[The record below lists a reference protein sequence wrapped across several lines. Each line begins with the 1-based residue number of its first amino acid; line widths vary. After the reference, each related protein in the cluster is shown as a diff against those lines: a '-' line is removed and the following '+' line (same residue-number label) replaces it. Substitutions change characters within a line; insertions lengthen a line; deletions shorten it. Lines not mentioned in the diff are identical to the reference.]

1 MNFLSFTELPPQTT
15 LSTSHASRAGA
26 TEVMHTLSGR
36 PVVFSRLLG
45 SQLAQLV
52 FNADLCWLSQPQ
64 HDALIDLANSTF
76 SPVQLTLGD
85 KTYSVMF
92 NHSGAEPA
100 VALSPIMPFCD
111 RYYGVINLI
120 ILE

>member
-1 MNFLSFTELPPQTT
+1 MNILSNINLPPQTT
-15 LSTSHASRAGA
+15 LSTAHASRAGV

-36 PVVFSRLLG
+36 PVVFSRSLG
-45 SQLAQLV
+45 SQVAQLV
-52 FNADLCWLSQPQ
+52 FNADLCWLSQAQ
-64 HDALIDLANSTF
+64 HDALINLANTTF
-76 SPVQLTLGD
+76 SPVQLTLGE
-85 KTYSVMF
+85 KSYSVMF

-100 VALSPIMPFCD
+100 VALTPIMPFCD

>member
-1 MNFLSFTELPPQTT
+1 MNILSNINLPPQTT
-15 LSTSHASRAGA
+15 FSTSHASRAGA

-45 SQLAQLV
+45 SQLAQLI
-52 FNADLCWLSQPQ
+52 FNADLCWLSQAQ
-64 HDALIDLANSTF
+64 HDALINLANTTF

>member
-1 MNFLSFTELPPQTT
+1 MNILSSTSLPPQTT
-15 LSTSHASRAGA
+15 LSTAHASRAGV

-36 PVVFSRLLG
+36 PVVFSRSLG
-45 SQLAQLV
+45 SQVAQLV
-52 FNADLCWLSQPQ
+52 FNADLCWLSQAQ
-64 HDALIDLANSTF
+64 HDALIELANTTF

-85 KTYSVMF
+85 KTNSVIF

>member
-1 MNFLSFTELPPQTT
+1 MNQLSTTSLPPQTT
-15 LSTSHASRAGA
+15 LSTAHASRAGV

-36 PVVFSRLLG
+36 PVVFSRSLG
-45 SQLAQLV
+45 SQVAQLV
-52 FNADLCWLSQPQ
+52 FNADLCWLSQTQ
-64 HDALIDLANSTF
+64 HDALINLANTTF

-85 KTYSVMF
+85 KTYSVLF

-100 VALSPIMPFCD
+100 VALTPIMPFCD

>member
-1 MNFLSFTELPPQTT
+1 MKQLDIIDLPPQTT
-15 LSTSHASRAGA
+15 LSTAHASRAGV

-36 PVVFSRLLG
+36 PVVFSRALW
-45 SQLAQLV
+45 SRPAQLV
-52 FNADLCWLSQPQ
+52 FNADLCWLSQAQ
-64 HDALIDLANSTF
+64 HDALIHLANTTF
-76 SPVQLTLGD
+76 SPVQLTLGE
-85 KTYSVMF
+85 KSYSVIF